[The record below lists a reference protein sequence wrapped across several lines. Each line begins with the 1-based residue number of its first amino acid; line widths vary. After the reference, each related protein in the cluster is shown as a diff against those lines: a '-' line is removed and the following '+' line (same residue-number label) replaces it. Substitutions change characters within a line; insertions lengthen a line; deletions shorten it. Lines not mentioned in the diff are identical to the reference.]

1 MSTFSYFCLSGV
13 DANKF
18 LKGQLTCSLDKLTTD
33 DNNYQAAAICNLKGR
48 VHFGIWITKA
58 GNNSSNDAFNIVIS
72 DDCKDDLLAHI
83 KKYAAFSKVEIST
96 PASIYPCVINGVVNE
111 AATFST
117 DAKFD
122 NEDQSHNWQT
132 LSIATGN
139 YWITADTKEIFQ
151 PQELRLHQ
159 RGGVDYDKGCYL
171 GQEVVARIYFKSAP
185 KAFLHRVESVEG
197 LSEAPKAGDEIASK
211 VQVVNAVKTTNGFEA
226 LVVARPEAIEASE
239 LKVLPLPPALQ
250 EDVAR
255 H

>member
-18 LKGQLTCSLDKLTTD
+18 LKGQLTCSLDKLTVD
-33 DNNYQAAAICNLKGR
+33 DSNYQAAAICNLKGR
-48 VHFGIWITKA
+48 VHFGIWINKVSD
-58 GNNSSNDAFNIVIS
+58 NAFTIVIS
-72 DDCKDDLLAHI
+72 QDCANNLLAHI
-83 KKYAAFSKVEIST
+83 KKYAAFSKVEVST
-96 PASIYPCVINGVVNE
+96 PASIYPCMINE

-122 NEDQSHNWQT
+122 NEAERRNWKT

-139 YWITADTKEIFQ
+139 YWITANTKEIFQ

-197 LSEAPKAGDEIASK
+197 LGELPKAGDEIASK
-211 VQVVNAVKTTNGFEA
+211 VQVVNAVKTGNGFEA

-239 LKVLPLPPALQ
+239 IKVLPLPPALQ
-250 EDVAR
+250 ENVAR